1 MKKMSKYVIAPLLAT
16 SVLLTPVNV
25 LAAPPTVSTTA
36 VSSYETEIN
45 SYAKVI
51 ARQIKSIHKIM
62 NDAEQMPTEE
72 AYKEKL
78 TLLKTTLS
86 KYQNDD
92 AVAGKNAELVA
103 LHTKYKM
110 MLTYEISLTH
120 TTVRWLN
127 DEITDQQYENEV
139 TDTENMLTTLD
150 DQYVELAESYLTDH
164 TITPNKDVQ
173 YMIYEYF
180 SIDYVVKK
188 GDTLYSI
195 AKNFNVSLDELKE
208 WNELSTNTL
217 KVGQVLMIH
226 SENWEDDTPE
236 GTPVTYKVQKGDT
249 LYKIAKQYAVTISQ
263 LQLWNHLTSVNV
275 VVGQPIIIYT
285 DATTPSVPPVDET
298 KVTYVVKKGDTL
310 YSIAKAQNVSVTQ
323 LREWNG
329 LKTDSLKIG
338 QVLTLSKVAQTYV
351 MHTVKKGE
359 TLYKISKKY
368 GVSLTDLKTLNGLKS
383 DTVSIGQV
391 LKIKAK

>member
-51 ARQIKSIHKIM
+51 ARQLKSVYKIM
-62 NDAEQMPTEE
+62 DDSEQAPTDQ

-78 TLLKTTLS
+78 TLLKTTLLQ
-86 KYQNDD
+86 YRNDD
-92 AVAGKNAELVA
+92 AVTGKNAELVA

-110 MLTYEISLTH
+110 MLTYEISLTE
-120 TTVRWLN
+120 TTIRWLN
-127 DEITDQQYENEV
+127 GEVTDQQYENEM
-139 TDTENMLTTLD
+139 TDTENMLTSLD
-150 DQYVELAESYLTDH
+150 DQYVELAETYLSDH
-164 TITPNKDVQ
+164 AITPNKDVQ

-180 SIDYVVKK
+180 TVDYVVKK
-188 GDTLYSI
+188 GDTLYSV
-195 AKNFNVSLDELKE
+195 AKSFNVSVDDLKE
-208 WNELSTNTL
+208 WNELTSNTL
-217 KVGQVLMIH
+217 KVGQVLVIY
-226 SENWEDDTPE
+226 SENWEDDTPV
-236 GTPVTYKVQKGDT
+236 GNTVTYTVKKGDT
-249 LYKIAKQYAVTISQ
+249 LYSISKQYNVSISQ
-263 LQLWNHLTSVNV
+263 LQTWNHLTSVNV

-285 DATTPSVPPVDET
+285 NDSTPPVDNAT
-298 KVTYVVKKGDTL
+298 TTYVVKKGDTL
-310 YSIAKAQNVSVTQ
+310 YSIAKAQNVSVAQ

-329 LKTDSLKIG
+329 LKSDTLKVG

-351 MHTVKKGE
+351 LHTVKKGE
-359 TLYKISKKY
+359 TLYKISKTY
-368 GVSLTDLKTLNGLKS
+368 NVSIENLKTLNGLKS

-391 LKIKAK
+391 LKIKTK